1 LPSSTVSTR
10 SAVYR
15 LRTLRLPAAL
25 GTLLL
30 LSACASAPPQRYA
43 LQSGAP
49 AYNQS
54 YVVHGTRYYVLP
66 SAQGYDKRG
75 VASWYGPKFH
85 GRKTST
91 GARYNMY
98 AMTAASRDL
107 PLPTWVRVTNLEN
120 GRQVVVKVNDRGP
133 FVPNRIIDLSYAA
146 AKQLDM
152 IRKGTALVEV
162 QAIDPQNPAINPPP
176 PKDVAHG
183 GEVPHLY
190 LQVGAFAS
198 MSNAN
203 SFKAQLA
210 ARGLG
215 PLVVQAGTTS
225 GGRTLYRVRLGPLAD
240 VNALDA
246 ATEHMRALGIKG
258 FRVTVD

>member
-1 LPSSTVSTR
+1 MRHP
-10 SAVYR
+10 
-15 LRTLRLPAAL
+15 LRALRLPAAL
-25 GTLLL
+25 GVASLLA
-30 LSACASAPPQRYA
+30 ACASAPPVRYA
-43 LQSGAP
+43 PQPGSA

-54 YVVHGTRYYVLP
+54 YVVHGKRYYVLA
-66 SAQGYDKRG
+66 SAHGYDKRG

-85 GRKTST
+85 GRRTST
-91 GARYNMY
+91 GTTYNMY

-146 AKQLDM
+146 GKRLDM

-162 QAIDPQNPAINPPP
+162 QAIDPQHPAVNPPP
-176 PKDVAHG
+176 PKDAAHG
-183 GEVPHLY
+183 GPVPRLY

-198 MSNAN
+198 EHNAAR
-203 SFKAQLA
+203 FKAQLA

-215 PLVVQAGTTS
+215 PLVVQAGAGD
-225 GGRTLYRVRLGPLAD
+225 GGQTLYRVRLGPLAD
-240 VNALDA
+240 VNALDS

>member
-1 LPSSTVSTR
+1 MK
-10 SAVYR
+10 YW
-15 LRTLRLPAAL
+15 LRALRLPAAL
-25 GTLLL
+25 GFTLLL
-30 LSACASAPPQRYA
+30 GACASTPPQRYVP
-43 LQSGAP
+43 QTGSP

-54 YVVHGTRYYVLP
+54 YVVHGKRYYVLTT
-66 SAQGYDKRG
+66 AHGYDRRG

-91 GARYNMY
+91 GTPYNMY
-98 AMTAASRDL
+98 GMSAASRDL

-162 QAIDPQNPAINPPP
+162 QTIDPQHPAVNPPP
-176 PKDVAHG
+176 PQDAAHG
-183 GEVPHLY
+183 GPVPRLY

-198 MSNAN
+198 QDHAAR
-203 SFKAQLA
+203 FKAQLA

-215 PLVVQAGTTS
+215 PLVVQLGAAE
-225 GGRTLYRVRLGPLAD
+225 GGQALYRVRLGPLAD
-240 VNALDA
+240 VNALDT
-246 ATEHMRALGIKG
+246 ATEHIRALGIKG